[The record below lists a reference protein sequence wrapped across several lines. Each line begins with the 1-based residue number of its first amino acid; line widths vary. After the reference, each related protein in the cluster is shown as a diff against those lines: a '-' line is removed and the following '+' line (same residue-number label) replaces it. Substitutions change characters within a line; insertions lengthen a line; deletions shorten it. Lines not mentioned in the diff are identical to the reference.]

1 MLSRNILIASVAF
14 VFLATAVSAAPVED
28 KDPEEN
34 DFEAEEGEEE
44 LSEEEEDDDDSK
56 GQHMKGAGA
65 QQATMV
71 PKGPGVTVL
80 PGTSPVG
87 EPPNGHK
94 VNGAVA
100 VQTNLGSPSGSSA
113 TAAGTDGSN
122 GRDSQALPSSSQ
134 GAVLSV
140 AGHGS
145 SGSKVPGSPSQVSLS
160 HVSSGQVSSSHV
172 SSLMTS
178 EQTSGSA
185 FVSSEVQSQTEEAA
199 TTDGSTH
206 ENGDNGE
213 SQTVHIGSQI
223 EAPGSESLLEKPETE
238 TNGNGHK
245 QLINGQE
252 TGHPG
257 MNNFMEG
264 TTQIDST
271 GGFDSFGSNLEITGI
286 IDHSSHDFL
295 IGLMGGMGDSFAPDP
310 YTDTIGMPSDL
321 TEAPSDV
328 MPTCLI
334 NDAIS
339 ADHMG
344 LAFQVESTGAGLDPG
359 LPAIISSAQ
368 PAPHSAA
375 KGPVASASVTSDNG
389 AQYNSPGDMRE
400 GADNSGADSPNI
412 NGNGRLRPVT
422 DIHKGDPSG
431 TGIHLYTSEHHGL
444 ITNTDAAETLDVK
457 DPTISPVTKI
467 PSEAAVTSNAAGVGM
482 QTDVTAGLEGEPVTN
497 GHRQIDITIMSD
509 AIYSSRPPDTL
520 GYESTGVTE
529 AISNHTD
536 SVIDTRAGFT
546 DASQT
551 HSSMVQTELI
561 VTGDPV
567 GVSSQTDATGTAV
580 AEPQGTLRGL
590 SQPGATEQTQPAVSA
605 GEQYHTSGQGPEGA
619 ENVELEDTC

>member
-1 MLSRNILIASVAF
+1 MFYFYRNILIASVAF

-87 EPPNGHK
+87 EPPNGQK
-94 VNGAVA
+94 VNGAGA
-100 VQTNLGSPSGSSA
+100 VQTSLGSSGGSSA

-160 HVSSGQVSSSHV
+160 QVPSSHV

-199 TTDGSTH
+199 TADGSTH

-223 EAPGSESLLEKPETE
+223 EAPGSESVLEKSETE

-310 YTDTIGMPSDL
+310 YTDTI
-321 TEAPSDV
+321 
-328 MPTCLI
+328 
-334 NDAIS
+334 
-339 ADHMG
+339 DHMG

-368 PAPHSAA
+368 PAPHSAG

-431 TGIHLYTSEHHGL
+431 TGIHLYTTGEHHGL
-444 ITNTDAAETLDVK
+444 ITNTDTAETLDVK

-467 PSEAAVTSNAAGVGM
+467 PSEAAVTSHAVGVGM

-497 GHRQIDITIMSD
+497 GHRQIDITIMGD
-509 AIYSSRPPDTL
+509 AIYSSRSPDTL

-536 SVIDTRAGFT
+536 SVTDTRAGFT

-580 AEPQGTLRGL
+580 AAPQGTLRGL